1 MPGTPPGAPLP
12 LLGTCYRSPTQ
23 SDSVARRRASKWARK
38 RSGSKARALALT
50 KSQRRDRAHVQA
62 SVGGDVLTVSHQVN
76 PQLDHATPTI
86 FTRWGSHTQSSS
98 SPDAFT
104 HPCSVVPSLMPC
116 ILQGIRDVADRLHL
130 PRPHAQQKDNTGSRL
145 QPRCVGLSLFQLSA
159 AVYTRAQHA
168 AT

>member
-1 MPGTPPGAPLP
+1 M
-12 LLGTCYRSPTQ
+12 
-23 SDSVARRRASKWARK
+23 SKEGGRARK

-98 SPDAFT
+98 SPDGFT
-104 HPCSVVPSLMPC
+104 P
-116 ILQGIRDVADRLHL
+116 GGT
-130 PRPHAQQKDNTGSRL
+130 HAVSY
-145 QPRCVGLSLFQLSA
+145 PA
-159 AVYTRAQHA
+159 
-168 AT
+168 